1 MNLNFLGP
9 FHPIIVHT
17 PIAMLIFSAIFAL
30 VGRLFDRE
38 WLRKAAVVML
48 VFGFLGAWFAVQS
61 GRPAHRVPERQQGV
75 PEEAI
80 DTHAMLGQRV
90 VYLSGAAIVVLAV
103 ASRVQ
108 GSAAN
113 ALGIVA
119 LILQLLAAGA
129 VGYTGFLGGKLV
141 YDHGANV
148 KVDGVLVK
156 SIHAGEKKA
165 DSGEDRD
172 GDRETAPAAADSTK

>member
-1 MNLNFLGP
+1 MNLSFLGP
-9 FHPIIVHT
+9 FHPVIVHT
-17 PIAMLIFSAIFAL
+17 PIAMLIFSAVFAL
-30 VGRLFDRE
+30 VGRLFDRD

-61 GRPAHRVPERQQGV
+61 GKPAHRVPEHEQGV

-90 VYLSGAAIVVLAV
+90 LYLAGGALAALAIGTRL
-103 ASRVQ
+103 Q
-108 GSAAN
+108 GSAAS
-113 ALGIVA
+113 AVGIVA

-141 YDHGANV
+141 YEHGANV
-148 KVDGVLVK
+148 KVEGKLVK
-156 SIHAGEKKA
+156 PENYVGDAEKKA
-165 DSGEDRD
+165 G
-172 GDRETAPAAADSTK
+172 AADDDESTEAVPDTTK